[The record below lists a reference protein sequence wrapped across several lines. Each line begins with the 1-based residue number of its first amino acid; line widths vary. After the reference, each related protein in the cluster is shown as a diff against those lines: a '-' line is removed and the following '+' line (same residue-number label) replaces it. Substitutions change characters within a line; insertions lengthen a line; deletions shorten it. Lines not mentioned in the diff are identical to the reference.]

1 MQFIGFAYFHH
12 IARKVLLL
20 LSNYSLEKSITDSA
34 RTVCNLHSFYDV
46 GHVLYQKMDSFSA
59 DQKRII
65 FFVYLITHVVE

>member
-46 GHVLYQKMDSFSA
+46 VHVLYQKMDSFSA

-65 FFVYLITHVVE
+65 FFVYLITHVLE

>member
-1 MQFIGFAYFHH
+1 MQFIGFAYFHR

-46 GHVLYQKMDSFSA
+46 VHFLHQKMDSFSA

-65 FFVYLITHVVE
+65 FLVYLITHVVE

>member
-1 MQFIGFAYFHH
+1 MQFIGFAYFHR

-20 LSNYSLEKSITDSA
+20 LSNYSLEKNITDSA

-46 GHVLYQKMDSFSA
+46 VHVLHQKMDSFSA

-65 FFVYLITHVVE
+65 FLVYLITHVVE